1 LRRVQPL
8 WFSVLQ
14 DCCIIIF
21 VKAPH
26 PGQVKTRLA
35 KSIGDRQAAQLY
47 RCFTEDVL
55 DTVESLD
62 LDSLIF
68 FAPAEE
74 ETFLKDWLGEH
85 RSYISQQ
92 GTHLGD
98 RMAAAFCHSF
108 SLGYERVLI
117 LGSDSP
123 DLPGTFLIEA
133 LEALQQQQAVI
144 GPSKDG
150 GYYTIGF
157 TPSTFC
163 PAVFGALPWST
174 PQVYSQTLNIL
185 NQHSC
190 SVHVLPAWTD
200 IDTFDD
206 LQQFYHR
213 HQDKPLFN
221 SSLTYIQEHTD
232 VLFLNDET

>member
-1 LRRVQPL
+1 
-8 WFSVLQ
+8 LQ
-14 DCCIIIF
+14 DSCIIIF
-21 VKAPH
+21 VKAPR

-55 DTVESLD
+55 ATVESLG
-62 LDSLIF
+62 LDTLIF
-68 FAPAEE
+68 FAPATEE
-74 ETFLKDWLGEH
+74 VCLKTWLGEH
-85 RSYISQQ
+85 RSYVPQQ
-92 GTHLGD
+92 GMHLGD
-98 RMAAAFCHSF
+98 RMAAAFRHSF
-108 SLGYERVLI
+108 SLGYQRVLI

-123 DLPGTFLIEA
+123 DLPRAFLVEA
-133 LEALQQQQAVI
+133 LAALQQQAVI

-174 PQVYSQTLNIL
+174 PQVYSQTLDVL

-190 SVHVLPAWTD
+190 PVHILPAWTD

-206 LQQFYHR
+206 LHQFYHR
-213 HQDKPLFN
+213 HPDKPLFN
-221 SSLTYIQEHTD
+221 RSLAYIQEHAD
-232 VLFLNDET
+232 VLCLNDGT

>member
-1 LRRVQPL
+1 
-8 WFSVLQ
+8 LQ
-14 DCCIIIF
+14 DSCIIIF
-21 VKAPH
+21 VKAPR

-55 DTVESLD
+55 ATVESLE
-62 LDSLIF
+62 LDTLIF
-68 FAPAEE
+68 FAPATEAAC
-74 ETFLKDWLGEH
+74 LQGWLGEH
-85 RSYISQQ
+85 QCYIPQQ

-98 RMAAAFCHSF
+98 RMAAAFRHSF
-108 SLGYERVLI
+108 SLGYQRVLI

-123 DLPGTFLIEA
+123 DLPRAFLVEA
-133 LEALQQQQAVI
+133 LAALQQQAVI

-157 TPSTFC
+157 TPNTFC

-174 PQVYSQTLNIL
+174 PQVYSQTLDVL

-190 SVHVLPAWTD
+190 PVHILPAWTD

-206 LQQFYHR
+206 LHQFYHR
-213 HQDKPLFN
+213 HPDKPLFN
-221 SSLTYIQEHTD
+221 RSLAYIQEHAD
-232 VLFLNDET
+232 VLCLNDGT